1 MNDDF
6 LYKFHKAPRREFA
19 ASLYERIAKPMKVT
33 SRTQSFRAI
42 ALAFSMVIL
51 IGAAVAFSPTTRA
64 LADSIIRQFGSLI
77 FVQATPEPKP
87 ILDQTAGQQAVGSVE
102 KKDPMQDQAD
112 SSKKQQ
118 LANEGATAAYAR
130 DEVAASQLTG
140 FPVLAPS
147 YLPDGYGIETSANT
161 SGVWTVIHQNGGV
174 RASISYKGQA
184 EDSFLT
190 IEEFKEQTVQS
201 KTVESPKIVDVTVRS
216 LPGVWL
222 PDAPRKN
229 ILIWEENGLTY
240 LVISHTLSLD
250 EILKVAESLG
260 K

>member
-6 LYKFHKAPRREFA
+6 LYRFHKAPRSEFA

-33 SRTQSFRAI
+33 SRTQSFRAT
-42 ALAFSMVIL
+42 ALAFSMVML
-51 IGAAVAFSPTTRA
+51 IGAALALSPATRA

-87 ILDQTAGQQAVGSVE
+87 ILDQTAGQQAVDSVE

-112 SSKKQQ
+112 SSKKQ
-118 LANEGATAAYAR
+118 LADEGATSGYAQ
-130 DEVAASQLTG
+130 DVVHASQLTG

-147 YLPDGYGIETSANT
+147 YLPEGYGIETSANT
-161 SGVWTVIHQNGGV
+161 SGAWTVIHQNGGV
-174 RASISYKGQA
+174 RASITYQGQA

-190 IEEFKEQTVQS
+190 IEEFKELTDQS
-201 KTVESPKIVDVTVRS
+201 KTVESPEIVDVTVRG
-216 LPGVWL
+216 LPGAWL
-222 PDAPRKN
+222 PDARRKN

-240 LVISHTLSLD
+240 LVISNTLSLD